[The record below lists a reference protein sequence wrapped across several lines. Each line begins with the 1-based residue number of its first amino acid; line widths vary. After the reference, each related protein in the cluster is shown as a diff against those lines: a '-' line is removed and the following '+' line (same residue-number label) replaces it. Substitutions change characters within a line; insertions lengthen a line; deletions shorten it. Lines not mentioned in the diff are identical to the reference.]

1 VSIAEQSGD
10 TGTGHGGSGICEQW
24 KQKRRSGS
32 AEAAC
37 EHGKVNTTAT
47 GVLREGLICEHGE
60 LKRC

>member
-1 VSIAEQSGD
+1 MQYVSIVSKCGD

-37 EHGKVNTTAT
+37 EHGKLNTTTT
-47 GVLREGLICEHGE
+47 GVLEGGSNM
-60 LKRC
+60 